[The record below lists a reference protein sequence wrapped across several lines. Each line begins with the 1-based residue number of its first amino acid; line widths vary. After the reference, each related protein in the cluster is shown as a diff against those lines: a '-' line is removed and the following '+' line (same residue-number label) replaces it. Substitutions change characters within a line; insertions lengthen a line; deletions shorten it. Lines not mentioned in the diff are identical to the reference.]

1 MLRRELPISNCS
13 RSGSGAAAGIIAG
26 IAITADKPQ
35 RQRKRPMQAGLF
47 VLPSFRGAQSANPE
61 SRYELVL
68 FLGSS
73 FRGDPKHRTWNLEI
87 PRCASAHLRFT
98 LRVPRNDAN

>member
-35 RQRKRPMQAGLF
+35 RQRKRPVQAGLF

-61 SRYELVL
+61 SRDEWVL
-68 FLGSS
+68 FWVRHSGAIQSIEPGIS
-73 FRGDPKHRTWNLEI
+73 RFPDVQ
-87 PRCASAHLRFT
+87 AHI
-98 LRVPRNDAN
+98 